1 MPMKPAVMPD
11 SYKRATSSIPIRKPV
26 QGGKPIYKIP
36 IVKPKTGYM

>member
-26 QGGKPIYKIP
+26 QGKPIYKIP
-36 IVKPKTGYM
+36 IVKPKTEVM